1 MVGGFIDPPLT
12 LSLLLLLQ
20 NGKTAVDLIICEEKT
35 PERAEIV
42 KRLYEAAKA
51 QAQSEADRQKLT
63 PQHLGAF
70 VKGSEWDKWA
80 STLNASLGRYVLKGK
95 GPKYDTD
102 TCQVFKAVDVLMNNQ
117 KVCSTPLL

>member
-1 MVGGFIDPPLT
+1 MY
-12 LSLLLLLQ
+12 
-20 NGKTAVDLIICEEKT
+20 
-35 PERAEIV
+35 
-42 KRLYEAAKA
+42 YEAAKA
-51 QAQSEADRQKLT
+51 QTQSEADRDKLT

-102 TCQVFKAVDVLMNNQ
+102 TCEVFKAVDVKNDNQ
-117 KVCSTPLL
+117 KVRNTPLLKTNLIIRMGSRWRSSSQASRQSSRR